1 MSDATALRKALN
13 EAGVVYVDA
22 GVLAL
27 HLAGDPSYVPLT
39 RIVLGGLRD
48 GEFTGFTSSISLY
61 QLLVEPYRSG
71 HEKVAK
77 QVEILMAALPGLE
90 MVPVSGTISRQAAQV
105 MAQIGG
111 SLTRAIQIAT
121 ALSGDSE
128 IYVTQRSALRRIA
141 GLSVAQLD
149 AYRGAGA
156 AAAGRSG
163 PGS

>member
-1 MSDATALRKALN
+1 MSDAVALRKALN

-27 HLAGDPSYVPLT
+27 HLAGDTSYLPLT
-39 RIVLGGLRD
+39 RVVLGGLRD

-71 HEKVAK
+71 QEKLAER
-77 QVEILMAALPGLE
+77 VEILMAALPGLE

-121 ALSGDSE
+121 ALSSDSE
-128 IYVTQRSALRRIA
+128 IYVTQRSGLRRIA
-141 GLSVAQLD
+141 GLGVAQLD
-149 AYRGAGA
+149 AYRGAGG